1 MGFRDLHGHDL
12 FFVECSELS
21 RDLRKDMRL
30 FLSVPQEENRAMDIE
45 VFVICDAAT
54 DSAGKL
60 NVLGAFDSLLAR
72 SVPVVHPQCTV
83 ALRMRFAR
91 IEEGDHKIKISLV
104 DADGRPVVPDL
115 DAGMHIRF
123 HGAES
128 SLAANMVMNL
138 QRVQFKTAGE
148 YSINLAVDGR
158 FERAIP
164 FAVRLIQ
171 PEASQKQ
178 N

>member
-1 MGFRDLHGHDL
+1 
-12 FFVECSELS
+12 
-21 RDLRKDMRL
+21 
-30 FLSVPQEENRAMDIE
+30 MDIE
-45 VFVICDAAT
+45 VFVLCDAAT

-60 NVLGAFDSLLAR
+60 NVLGAFESLLAR
-72 SVPVVHPQCTV
+72 SVPVVHPQCAM

-91 IEEGDHKIKISLV
+91 IEEGDHEIKICLV
-104 DADGRPVVPDL
+104 EADGLPVVPDL
-115 DAGMHIRF
+115 RAGVHVKF
-123 HGAES
+123 HGQES
-128 SLAANMVMNL
+128 SLAANIVMNL

-164 FAVRLIQ
+164 LAVRLIRQ
-171 PEASQKQ
+171 DTAQAQ

>member
-1 MGFRDLHGHDL
+1 
-12 FFVECSELS
+12 
-21 RDLRKDMRL
+21 
-30 FLSVPQEENRAMDIE
+30 MDIE

-72 SVPVVHPQCTV
+72 TVPVMHPQCTV

-91 IEEGDHKIKISLV
+91 VEEGDHKIKISLV

-115 DAGMHIRF
+115 DAGMHVQFR
-123 HGAES
+123 GPES
-128 SLAANMVMNL
+128 SLAANMIMNL

-148 YSINLAVDGR
+148 YSVNLAVDGR

-164 FAVRLIQ
+164 LAVRLI
-171 PEASQKQ
+171 KQ
-178 N
+178 DTAQAQN